1 MVGLIMGL
9 FNSSPEELR
18 REGLYFSEIAQ
29 EETIRRA
36 FRGVFGPVTSSLHHT
51 YALDGD
57 TKTLILELGGVEF
70 FRYTFS
76 WSFLASK
83 DPDFLK
89 ATEYIASEVELD
101 RRLRDLPWE
110 TYYDPMITV
119 WDKLR
124 GQQIMT
130 REEFLKYIGLP
141 KDLPNF

>member
-1 MVGLIMGL
+1 MGL
-9 FNSSPEELR
+9 FNSPPGSIYVRGVGQHASELIWEEK
-18 REGLYFSEIAQ
+18 
-29 EETIRRA
+29 IRRS
-36 FRGVFGPVTSSLHHT
+36 FRGVFGPVTSSLHHV

-57 TKTLILELGGVEF
+57 STTLILELGGFEF

-89 ATEYIASEVELD
+89 TTTYIASEVEID

-110 TYYDPMITV
+110 TYYDPLITV

-124 GQQIMT
+124 GQEIMT

-141 KDLPNF
+141 KDLPNVF